1 MPSTIIEKWVIGAPE
16 VDCVLDR
23 ALWLQYT
30 WRSRYC
36 RARWFLYCWTW
47 ASRPGPRGSRRMIRR
62 CFTQSEHL
70 AWWDSALMRR
80 RSWKS
85 FIQTSWV
92 GCAKTCCHPSVNT
105 WNCLESSH
113 PVMCLKMRHWQKKI
127 ISMIWSYQGSL
138 HDKVEDSP
146 WFFLVARISIS
157 IYPSV
162 CHQTWAS
169 LVLVFCLSLNGVDLV
184 KCRHPVHRDQTK
196 NHGLQHAWAF
206 EATVP
211 WAYTFCPG
219 DKLWNPISTMRS

>member
-1 MPSTIIEKWVIGAPE
+1 MPSTIIDKWVIGAPE

-127 ISMIWSYQGSL
+127 ISMMVHIRVLCTTKSKIVHDFSWWQESQFRSIQVCVIKLELPLSWSF
-138 HDKVEDSP
+138 V
-146 WFFLVARISIS
+146 
-157 IYPSV
+157 
-162 CHQTWAS
+162 WA
-169 LVLVFCLSLNGVDLV
+169 
-184 KCRHPVHRDQTK
+184 
-196 NHGLQHAWAF
+196 W
-206 EATVP
+206 
-211 WAYTFCPG
+211 
-219 DKLWNPISTMRS
+219 MM